1 MKTAARSTDPEST
14 PTLGYASVAPG
25 EPLDGPAI
33 EDQLVA
39 IRRACERLNLRLI
52 DVGRDHEPDRG
63 QSGNQPGLMQVLD
76 RIDSGEASCLIV
88 SDIERLTR
96 KTAQLETILDR
107 LEKVHARLVALD
119 LGLDSVTEAGSMAL
133 GRSAEP
139 PAPEAPPRD
148 ATAPNWEALRK
159 RIASM
164 RADGMT
170 LQAIADTL
178 NEEGVPPQQGGT
190 KWRPSSVRIAAGHKR
205 PSGRAG

>member
-1 MKTAARSTDPEST
+1 MKTTARSTDPQPT

-39 IRRACERLNLRLI
+39 IRKACERLNLRLL
-52 DVGRDHEPDRG
+52 DVTRDHQPSGGKDRT
-63 QSGNQPGLMQVLD
+63 PAGLKQVLE

-96 KTAQLETILDR
+96 RTAQLGTILDR
-107 LEKVHARLVALD
+107 LEKGHARLVALD
-119 LGLDSVTEAGSMAL
+119 LGLDSATDAGSLAM
-133 GRSAEP
+133 GRSAEA
-139 PAPEAPPRD
+139 PAPEAPAGKAP
-148 ATAPNWEALRK
+148 APNSEALRK
-159 RIASM
+159 RIVSM

-170 LQAIADTL
+170 LQTIADTL
-178 NEEGVPPQQGGT
+178 NEEGVPPQDGGT

-205 PSGRAG
+205 PASRPG